1 MPGIEMTE
9 IISPDYLVIGAGAMG
24 MAFVDTLISDK
35 EATVAIVDHYSRPG
49 GHWTLAYPFVTL
61 HQPSDVY
68 GVNSRQLGDEKIDQV
83 GYNKGLAEVATG
95 DEIVAYYTKVLNT
108 TLLPSGRVTYYP
120 LHNYTGDG
128 KFQSI
133 ATGKMFSVG
142 PNTRIV
148 DSTYVKVTVPSM
160 SPPLYEVSENA
171 NLVTPNALATLK
183 RPYGAYTIIGAGK
196 TAVDSCSWLLA
207 QNIDPKDISWIMPRD
222 SWFIERAILQPP
234 EATPNPE
241 QLLEEKTDAIMGSK
255 TSREM
260 FHRMEQL
267 GHAHRLDKRIE
278 PTMFRHAIVTKAEFE
293 EVKKV
298 KNIIRQGRV
307 KRVDPDKVTLEK
319 GTYTPVPDTLFID
332 CTAPGLGNVPPVP
345 VFNGRNITIQN
356 IKFFQPTFSAA
367 LIGHVEAS
375 FDDENL
381 KNTLCDPFPYTRE
394 PADYPTTLLASMKN
408 RLKWME
414 EPKVSEWCAKSRLD
428 FPVMGPPPRDPEKAA
443 AFNASIEQQIRGLCD
458 HLEQMAKNDAEQQIG
473 GLCDHFERMAKND
486 AASVA

>member
-9 IISPDYLVIGAGAMG
+9 TISPDYLVIGAGAMG

-35 EATVAIVDHYSRPG
+35 EATVAIVDRYSRPG

-128 KFQSI
+128 EFLSI

-222 SWFIERAILQPP
+222 SWFIERATLQPP

-241 QLLEEKTDAIMGSK
+241 QLLQEKTDAIMGSK
-255 TSREM
+255 TSQEM
-260 FHRMEQL
+260 FRRMEQL

-307 KRVDPDKVTLEK
+307 KRV
-319 GTYTPVPDTLFID
+319 
-332 CTAPGLGNVPPVP
+332 
-345 VFNGRNITIQN
+345 
-356 IKFFQPTFSAA
+356 TFA
-367 LIGHVEAS
+367 
-375 FDDENL
+375 
-381 KNTLCDPFPYTRE
+381 
-394 PADYPTTLLASMKN
+394 
-408 RLKWME
+408 
-414 EPKVSEWCAKSRLD
+414 
-428 FPVMGPPPRDPEKAA
+428 
-443 AFNASIEQQIRGLCD
+443 
-458 HLEQMAKNDAEQQIG
+458 
-473 GLCDHFERMAKND
+473 
-486 AASVA
+486 

>member
-9 IISPDYLVIGAGAMG
+9 TISPDYLVIGAGAMG

-35 EATVAIVDHYSRPG
+35 EATVAIVDRYSRPG

-108 TLLPSGRVTYYP
+108 TLLPSVRVIYYP

-128 KFQSI
+128 EFQSI

-171 NLVTPNALATLK
+171 NLVTPNAVATLK

-196 TAVDSCSWLLA
+196 TAVDSY
-207 QNIDPKDISWIMPRD
+207 
-222 SWFIERAILQPP
+222 
-234 EATPNPE
+234 
-241 QLLEEKTDAIMGSK
+241 
-255 TSREM
+255 
-260 FHRMEQL
+260 
-267 GHAHRLDKRIE
+267 
-278 PTMFRHAIVTKAEFE
+278 
-293 EVKKV
+293 
-298 KNIIRQGRV
+298 
-307 KRVDPDKVTLEK
+307 KVTLEQ

-332 CTAPGLGNVPPVP
+332 CTAPGLGNVHPVP

-375 FDDENL
+375 FDDEHL

-458 HLEQMAKNDAEQQIG
+458 HLEQMVKNDAEQQIG

>member
-61 HQPSDVY
+61 HQPSHVY

-128 KFQSI
+128 EFRAI

-196 TAVDSCSWLLA
+196 TAVDS
-207 QNIDPKDISWIMPRD
+207 
-222 SWFIERAILQPP
+222 F
-234 EATPNPE
+234 
-241 QLLEEKTDAIMGSK
+241 
-255 TSREM
+255 
-260 FHRMEQL
+260 
-267 GHAHRLDKRIE
+267 
-278 PTMFRHAIVTKAEFE
+278 
-293 EVKKV
+293 
-298 KNIIRQGRV
+298 
-307 KRVDPDKVTLEK
+307 TLEQ

-332 CTAPGLGNVPPVP
+332 CTAPGLGNVHPVP

-458 HLEQMAKNDAEQQIG
+458 HLEQMAKNDAEQ
-473 GLCDHFERMAKND
+473 GLCAHFERMAKND